1 MENTQ
6 RQRISLKSAW
16 MVFSMIVVIALAL
29 AGCPPVDT
37 PVNVAVTGV
46 SVSPTTASI
55 DVGGTQQLTAT
66 VEPSSA
72 TNPAVTWSTSE
83 ANCAT
88 VSSSGLAT
96 GMAAG
101 SVTITVE
108 TADGGKTATCAVTVT
123 EPTHA
128 LAWTTVFLDNF
139 NRADTTGRD
148 LGADWTTIGSGTDE
162 ITILNNQVHSVFT
175 TIGGPGAGAVYN
187 GGVDYAKPL
196 RVSVRGMITVGGAE
210 SPEEF
215 VGLEINTQIT
225 YEGYYT
231 ALVYD
236 SGTENLFLKLA
247 RTDGANDVASPSPAT
262 YDVTGLVGPGNWYIF
277 EIETSGSTITARI
290 KNSTGTT
297 TIGTVSITD
306 PTLISGGAVVFYN
319 YIVDD
324 TQMPMSGYT
333 ADFDDFLIESYQ

>member
-1 MENTQ
+1 
-6 RQRISLKSAW
+6 
-16 MVFSMIVVIALAL
+16 MIVVIALTL

-46 SVSPTTASI
+46 SVSPTTASL

-66 VEPSSA
+66 VEPSNA
-72 TNPAVTWSTSE
+72 TNAAVTWSTSA

-88 VSSSGLAT
+88 VSSSGLVT

-101 SVTITVE
+101 SATITVE

-123 EPTHA
+123 EPTPA
-128 LAWTTVFLDNF
+128 PAWTTVFLDNF

-148 LGADWTTIGSGTDE
+148 LGADWTTMGSGTDE
-162 ITILNNQVHSVFT
+162 ITIHNNQVHSVFT
-175 TIGGPGAGAVYN
+175 TTIEGQSQGAGAVYK
-187 GGVDYAKPL
+187 GAVDYAKPL
-196 RVSVRGMITVGGAE
+196 RVSVKAIIDTGGHPE
-210 SPEEF
+210 SPKEF
-215 VGLEINTQIT
+215 LGLEINTQIT

-231 ALVYD
+231 SLVFD
-236 SGTENLFLKLA
+236 SETDHLFLKLA
-247 RTDGANDVASPSPAT
+247 RTDGENDVASPIPAM
-262 YDVTGLVGPGNWYIF
+262 YDVTDSVPPGNWYIF

-306 PTLISGGAVVFYN
+306 LTPISGGAVVFYN

-324 TQMPMSGYT
+324 TQTPMSGYS
-333 ADFDDFLIESYQ
+333 ADFDDFLIESYR